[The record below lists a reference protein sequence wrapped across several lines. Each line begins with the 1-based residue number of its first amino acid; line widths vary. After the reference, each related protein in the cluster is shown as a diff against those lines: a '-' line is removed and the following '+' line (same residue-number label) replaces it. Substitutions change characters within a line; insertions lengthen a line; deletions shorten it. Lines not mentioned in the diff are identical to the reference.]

1 MSAKDFQVRPA
12 EAVDGDR
19 IAEAH
24 IASIRSLGAK
34 SCNPEIVDDWGAPR
48 SGDVYRR
55 AMERGEIFFVAVE
68 REPGKNDRIL
78 GFSSYRFEQ
87 GKHRTTVYVRGDA
100 AGNGVGTALFTS
112 AEAAARQHGAR
123 EIDVDASLAAVAF
136 YKANG
141 FQELG
146 TGEHTLQSGKRMA
159 CVFMRKHFWREPNA
173 LILNFKLDP
182 PPNFVTPAATVH
194 ND

>member
-1 MSAKDFQVRPA
+1 MMSAKDFQVRPA
-12 EAVDGDR
+12 EAVDGDG

-24 IASIRSLGAK
+24 IASIRSLGTK
-34 SCNPEIVDDWGAPR
+34 SYDPEIVDDWGAPR
-48 SGDVYRR
+48 SGDLCRR

-78 GFSSYRFEQ
+78 GFPSYRFEQ
-87 GKHRTTVYVRGDA
+87 GKHRTAVYVRGDA
-100 AGNGVGTALFTS
+100 ARNGVGTALFTS
-112 AEAAARQHGAR
+112 AEGAALQHGAR

-146 TGEHTLQSGKRMA
+146 TGEHALQSGKRMA
-159 CVFMRKHFWREPNA
+159 CVFMRKH
-173 LILNFKLDP
+173 L
-182 PPNFVTPAATVH
+182 
-194 ND
+194 